1 MQAEQSKSEEPA
13 AAAQTG
19 ASQAAPAAAQQASP
33 QAPVSV
39 PGSEVA
45 DQYEALYHRIGKDA
59 DLATINSA
67 FTVRLVVLDAYLLSP
82 IFL

>member
-1 MQAEQSKSEEPA
+1 M
-13 AAAQTG
+13 
-19 ASQAAPAAAQQASP
+19 
-33 QAPVSV
+33 SV

-82 IFL
+82 TFL